1 MLQGEEYINLK
12 MTSRRSLGDFY
23 LSPFVGDEPFVRTV
37 DITDEHSFIIF
48 ACDGCFDVLTDDQAV
63 DIVKK
68 SLSINPGENQKV
80 F

>member
-1 MLQGEEYINLK
+1 MLQGNKHSYHSMI
-12 MTSRRSLGDFY
+12 SRRSLGDFY

-37 DITDEHSFIIF
+37 DITDEHSFVIF

-68 SLSINPGENQKV
+68 SLSINPGEN
-80 F
+80 